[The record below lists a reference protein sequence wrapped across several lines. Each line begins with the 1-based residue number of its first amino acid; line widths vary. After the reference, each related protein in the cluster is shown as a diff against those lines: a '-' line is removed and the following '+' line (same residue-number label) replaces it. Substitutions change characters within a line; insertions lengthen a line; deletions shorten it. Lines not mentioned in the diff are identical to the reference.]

1 MVTTFAFGFP
11 FDTRGK
17 RGKRRKKK
25 RRKGFSIPAFFVSR
39 RVLGDNVVLLLSGFS
54 LPRSFIRPY
63 FFRYSVTE
71 RNCRITG
78 DAGRIDQISDFPLV

>member
-1 MVTTFAFGFP
+1 VVTTFAFGFP

-39 RVLGDNVVLLLSGFS
+39 
-54 LPRSFIRPY
+54 
-63 FFRYSVTE
+63 
-71 RNCRITG
+71 
-78 DAGRIDQISDFPLV
+78 DQS